1 MSKFDYVIC
10 LVITQ
15 VGSLTSHIYH
25 EFGELIV
32 LHHLCR
38 QVAYLCGKK
47 FDYLICLKKIIKKTI
62 YNKLM

>member
-1 MSKFDYVIC
+1 MLMSKFDYVIC

-47 FDYLICLKKIIKKTI
+47 IWLFDMSKKDNKENYL
-62 YNKLM
+62 